1 MNLIKII
8 VIKFEEGVRGLLLHA
23 MVILIWDRE
32 QTYSRLEVMEGDLT
46 IVCTASGQ
54 TEAVYVVQRCMALLQ
69 SLNMTP
75 VPDQGDS
82 VAQASTAQNDAG
94 SPPVHAH
101 RQAQ

>member
-1 MNLIKII
+1 M
-8 VIKFEEGVRGLLLHA
+8 LLHA
-23 MVILIWDRE
+23 MVILIWNRE
-32 QTYSRLEVMEGDLT
+32 QTESRLEVMVRDLT

-54 TEAVYVVQRCMALLQ
+54 TEAVYVVQRCIALLQ

-82 VAQASTAQNDAG
+82 AAQASTAQDEAG
-94 SPPVHAH
+94 SSPVYAH